1 MQTTATQAH
10 AAIQHHA
17 ETQASPEVRHVERAD
32 TAVRQGDV
40 YLRPYRGKPLTYHYA
55 RGEVSIERATATEEI
70 QDRQLAPGTTQGSRH
85 IVEGQSVRL
94 YRHARQDH
102 PLIGPVLVVTD
113 RCTITHPEHAH
124 ISLPPGEWQVTY
136 QDDLMQEEIA
146 RVRD

>member
-1 MQTTATQAH
+1 MYTTATEAH
-10 AAIQHHA
+10 EAIQHHA
-17 ETQASPEVRHVERAD
+17 EALSSPEVRHVERAD

-40 YLRPYRGKPLTYHYA
+40 YLRPYRGQSLTYRYA
-55 RGEVSIERATATEEI
+55 RGQVIIDRATATEEI

-85 IVEGQSVRL
+85 IVEGQGVRL
-94 YRHARQDH
+94 FRHARPNH